1 MLFNVH
7 VVTLSEYYAYL
18 NDLKAKGQTGEI
30 PVNPQTTTVPVP
42 SAKETTK

>member
-1 MLFNVH
+1 
-7 VVTLSEYYAYL
+7 VVTLPEYYAYL

-30 PVNPQTTTVPVP
+30 PVNPETTTVPVP